1 MLLAYIKLP
10 FKQVYKLYNALQ
22 HYYHSHYA
30 QPGDGQ
36 VGLPALTADDSDMA
50 LTSTEDTVG
59 ERMEEELD
67 TAPLHEILKVEG
79 STVSSAYPLHLPYA
93 ALNLA
98 PLHCR
103 FGHYQQA
110 DLALHEA
117 IRIAQES
124 NDHVCLQ
131 HCLVGY
137 FMFVL
142 YMKGPDSSALTED
155 SVKMDVHFCLL
166 GAIQGKTAHELMD
179 HSLSELIDISLAQ
192 TSSIWMMY
200 GKSNVNHNSLCHL
213 AELHGLYGAVSEV
226 LKHLKEQFPPHT
238 QHATVS
244 CWLVVVAQH
253 PVKTLYVGVSF
264 ILAVYLCMCCVN
276 RKAQVPKALNR
287 TTKAYSI
294 LQRLQLYCEKT
305 KYSEMSIRWARTL
318 NKNTRP
324 HLSMEITLQFWIFT
338 QPKRLIPCCLP
349 PGLGLAMQTL
359 VEAVAYFSMLDCKG
373 RLWDIHYLQARL
385 HHTLGQTPQCNKCAK
400 LFHLLEL
407 QPSPCDSEQSSPP

>member
-1 MLLAYIKLP
+1 L
-10 FKQVYKLYNALQ
+10 F
-22 HYYHSHYA
+22 
-30 QPGDGQ
+30 
-36 VGLPALTADDSDMA
+36 
-50 LTSTEDTVG
+50 
-59 ERMEEELD
+59 
-67 TAPLHEILKVEG
+67 
-79 STVSSAYPLHLPYA
+79 
-93 ALNLA
+93 
-98 PLHCR
+98 
-103 FGHYQQA
+103 
-110 DLALHEA
+110 
-117 IRIAQES
+117 
-124 NDHVCLQ
+124 
-131 HCLVGY
+131 
-137 FMFVL
+137 
-142 YMKGPDSSALTED
+142 
-155 SVKMDVHFCLL
+155 FCLL
-166 GAIQGKTAHELMD
+166 GFPFHLIFSPQYLAYLVIHSLVQQGAIQGKTAHELMD

-238 QHATVS
+238 QHAKVS

-287 TTKAYSI
+287 TTKAYGI

-324 HLSMEITLQFWIFT
+324 QLQNKEIHTGLYLKTPSIVCVVF
-338 QPKRLIPCCLP
+338 CLP
-349 PGLGLAMQTL
+349 VQLILGVLEQTLSVMDKGRALLLPARCQVATAGSQPSLGLAMQTL

-373 RLWDIHYLQARL
+373 RLWDIHYLQARM
-385 HHTLGQTPQCNKCAK
+385 HHTLGQTPPNATNVPSCSTCWSCSRRHATLNSHHHPNTDRYIYWCTLFVMNFTFHAIFCFK
-400 LFHLLEL
+400 LLH
-407 QPSPCDSEQSSPP
+407 